1 METLPF
7 IIGIIGNIISVLMF
21 LAPVGTFRRIVQ
33 NKSTEDFDS
42 LPYICTLL
50 NSSLWTYYGIIKP
63 GSYLVSTVNGFGV
76 IVETIY
82 IALFLKFAHPKMRV
96 SNNLINHIK
105 NTGILAGILNVGI
118 LATIL
123 LLAQFILYGEMRI
136 NVIGFL
142 STCLNI
148 IMYSSPLGVMKTVV
162 RSKSVE
168 FMPFLL
174 SFFFFLNGGVW
185 TLYALL
191 VSDWFLGV
199 PNGIGWFLGAAQ
211 LVIYVI
217 YRSPNSSVEDLE
229 HGDQTERLLPP
240 SSTQHYSN
248 IFSGLV
254 FLSPV
259 GTFNRIVKN
268 GSTEDFDSLQYICT
282 LLNSSLWTYYGII
295 KPGSY
300 LVSTVNGFGVIVETI
315 YIALFLKFAH
325 PKRRTKTAS
334 LAGVL
339 NVGILGTILLL
350 GQLLLHGQM
359 RINVIGFLTA
369 GLTIIM
375 YSSPF
380 GVVKTVVTTKSVEY
394 MPFFLSFF
402 LFLNGGVWT
411 LYALLV
417 GDWFVGVSNGT
428 GCFLGAV
435 QLIIYVIYRNPNSSK
450 QLEDQTECLLPHSS
464 S

>member
-7 IIGIIGNIISVLMF
+7 IIGIIGNIISVFMF

-63 GSYLVSTVNGFGV
+63 GSYLVSTVNGFGA
-76 IVETIY
+76 IAETIY
-82 IALFLKFAHPKMRV
+82 IALFLKFADKKMR
-96 SNNLINHIK
+96 K

-185 TLYALL
+185 TLYAVL

-199 PNGIGWFLGAAQ
+199 PNGIGWFLGAVQ

-229 HGDQTERLLPP
+229 QGDQTERLLPP
-240 SSTQHYSN
+240 SST
-248 IFSGLV
+248 
-254 FLSPV
+254 P
-259 GTFNRIVKN
+259 T
-268 GSTEDFDSLQYICT
+268 LQ
-282 LLNSSLWTYYGII
+282 
-295 KPGSY
+295 
-300 LVSTVNGFGVIVETI
+300 
-315 YIALFLKFAH
+315 
-325 PKRRTKTAS
+325 
-334 LAGVL
+334 
-339 NVGILGTILLL
+339 
-350 GQLLLHGQM
+350 
-359 RINVIGFLTA
+359 
-369 GLTIIM
+369 
-375 YSSPF
+375 
-380 GVVKTVVTTKSVEY
+380 
-394 MPFFLSFF
+394 
-402 LFLNGGVWT
+402 
-411 LYALLV
+411 
-417 GDWFVGVSNGT
+417 
-428 GCFLGAV
+428 
-435 QLIIYVIYRNPNSSK
+435 
-450 QLEDQTECLLPHSS
+450 
-464 S
+464 